1 MTNFDFL
8 KAFNSELY
16 DIGVK
21 LEEDVLDAPRAVTA
35 DATLFL
41 ETLVKDIYRL
51 SKKKLEKNL
60 ISFYKKIDNLY
71 RLGVISYIFKNKLQD
86 AYNLRNKIH
95 QNHQDIMD
103 EKKLALDLHQRLYF
117 ISKKYFRDFC
127 DNQRYIDIPKY
138 KKPERIDIHFE
149 NCIIC
154 GSENEDSSSNMC
166 SECNRKIDNAN
177 ILMGVRN
184 SFKNNGFSK
193 RDLMEYG
200 ISESETISILMELT
214 RENLISKK
222 GELYHINGDSFEK
235 QLAEIDEYIEIGL
248 LLTRFYSDEMSAS
261 EIKATLE
268 YWKGGINQK
277 PYVEFYRL
285 VNLKLEMGFEDN
297 LCKTENIK
305 KAMKA
310 SSMDNIAI
318 HDWFERKKQD
328 FINGDLNDAFI
339 LYNEILIKNYFKL
352 KRKNIEE
359 SRIKYQ
365 LQISE
370 SLYNFWQNEFMGE
383 DFLKMTTEI
392 KKDLILKEI
401 KKNKSLK
408 EALSSAGI
416 SEKEFDRMYLLSQK
430 KDDEFYQMFR
440 EIYVKKR
447 QKTFLKHLE
456 HNNLNSAIRISK
468 ISLNEF
474 HRWYADGEVEYSE
487 FYIDSTRILID
498 KYLKLRKR
506 GWKKQDILKK
516 MNITK
521 NMLKSWLTNTDL
533 DFLKDFQYENS
544 IITSNLIKRGKLINA
559 LKEDYSKIEAIYAA
573 EMTPNEFKNI
583 YNASKID
590 NSDFYRR
597 FDDEYRENRKRL
609 FPKLLKGND
618 FYTAIQKC
626 EITQRDFNR
635 WYQKDQ
641 DRFIAT
647 GYGTGFYINTTRLLM
662 QKYIQARLNG
672 KNKPDSAKSAGVSN
686 TIVKKWL
693 NHLEYDLF
701 WEFKRNN
708 DILEM
713 DLIKKGFVELK
724 SKTEISDRYDIS
736 PSTIDEFIAYGR
748 NGVVN
753 FKELFKLYENK
764 VIPHQLERFMKSIK
778 NKSFN
783 KALKDSKLTSD
794 EFEYYYENGRSSNSS
809 FHEFYTAYLKLKTEI
824 YADNILS
831 KKSQKIALKNSN
843 LTEKELKENWDV
855 IEDLILKGRVD
866 IMASEIEKHKDTGVK
881 LAKSLGVS
889 VDEIYEWYIKGK
901 NGDEK
906 YAEFSLIFELG
917 VVLPR
922 SMAFTQAMHYG
933 IPKNQLHKKLKKELG
948 STEYKLWDKYGI
960 IDQQEVNYIKLDGD
974 DVDEKRIISL
984 LKNSEYFKCCFKD
997 NDPDT
1002 FEMMKKAVKGN
1013 SAFIKNQRHVSKK
1026 AEVEVAKGEIV
1037 GK

>member
-8 KAFNSELY
+8 KSFNSELY
-16 DIGVK
+16 EIGIK

-51 SKKKLEKNL
+51 SQKKLEKNL

-95 QNHQDIMD
+95 QNHQDMQD
-103 EKKLALDLHQRLYF
+103 EEKLALDLHQRLYY

-127 DNQRYIDIPKY
+127 ENQRYINIPEY
-138 KKPERIDIHFE
+138 KKPERIEIHFDD
-149 NCIIC
+149 CIIC
-154 GSENEDSSSNMC
+154 GSENEDSASNMC
-166 SECNRKIDNAN
+166 GECNRKIDNAN
-177 ILMGVRN
+177 ILLGIKN
-184 SFKNNGFSK
+184 SFENQGFSK
-193 RDLMEYG
+193 RDLISYG
-200 ISESETISILMELT
+200 ITESECISLLMDLT

-222 GELYHINGDSFEK
+222 GELYHINDDNFQRQLEK
-235 QLAEIDEYIEIGL
+235 IDEYIEIGL
-248 LLTRFYSDEMSAS
+248 LLTKFYSDEISS
-261 EIKATLE
+261 NEIKSTLE

-277 PYVEFYRL
+277 PYREFYRL
-285 VNLKLEMGFEDN
+285 VNLKLEKKFEDN
-297 LCKTENIK
+297 ICKMENIK

-310 SSMDNIAI
+310 SSMDNLAI
-318 HDWFERKKQD
+318 QDWFVRKKED

-339 LYNEILIKNYFKL
+339 LYNEILIKDYFKL
-352 KRKNIEE
+352 KKKNIDE
-359 SRIKYQ
+359 SKIKYR

-370 SLYNFWQNEFMGE
+370 DLYNFWENEFMGE
-383 DFLKMTTEI
+383 DFLKMTTDI

-408 EALSSAGI
+408 EALSSVGI
-416 SEKEFDRMYLLSQK
+416 SEKEFDRLYLLSQK
-430 KDDEFYQMFR
+430 NDDKFYEMFS
-440 EIYVKKR
+440 EIYIKKR

-468 ISLNEF
+468 ISPNEF
-474 HRWYADGEVEYSE
+474 HRWYADGEAEYSD
-487 FYIDSTRILID
+487 FYIEATKLLID

-506 GWKKQDILKK
+506 GWKKHDILKK
-516 MNITK
+516 TNITK

-533 DFLKDFQYENS
+533 DFLRDFQFENS
-544 IITSNLIKRGKLINA
+544 VITSNLIKRGKVINA

-590 NSDFYRR
+590 NSEFYKR
-597 FDDEYRENRKRL
+597 FDAEYRENRKRL
-609 FPKLLKGND
+609 FPKLLKDND
-618 FYTAIQKC
+618 FYSAIQKC

-641 DRFIAT
+641 DKFMVT
-647 GYGTGFYINTTRLLM
+647 GYGSDFYVNTTRLLM
-662 QKYIQARLNG
+662 QKYIRERLNG

-686 TIVKKWL
+686 TIVNKWL

-701 WEFKRNN
+701 CEFKRDN

-713 DLIKKGFVELK
+713 DLIKKGFGELK
-724 SKTEISDRYDIS
+724 SKTEISEMYDIT
-736 PSTIDEFIAYGR
+736 PSTIDEFISYGR
-748 NGVVN
+748 KGLEN

-764 VIPHQLERFMKSIK
+764 VIPHQLEIFMKSIK
-778 NKSFN
+778 NKAFN
-783 KALKDSKLTSD
+783 KALKDSKLTLD
-794 EFEYYYENGRSSNSS
+794 EFEYYYEQGKSSKSR
-809 FHEFYTAYLKLKTEI
+809 FHEFYNDYLELKREI
-824 YADNILS
+824 YAENIVS
-831 KKSQKIALKNSN
+831 KKSKRIALKNSN
-843 LTEKELKENWDV
+843 LTEDELKDNCDA
-855 IEDLILKGRVD
+855 IEDLILSGRVD
-866 IMASEIEKHKDTGVK
+866 LMASEIEKHKDTGVK
-881 LAKSLGVS
+881 LAKSMGVS
-889 VDEIYEWYIKGK
+889 VEEIYDWYIRGK

-906 YAEFSLIFELG
+906 YSEFALIFELG

-922 SMAFTQAMHYG
+922 SMAFAQAMHYG

-948 STEYKLWDKYGI
+948 STEYNLWDKYGI
-960 IDQQEVNYIKLDGD
+960 IDQQEMNYIKLDGEE
-974 DVDEKRIISL
+974 VDEKRIISL
-984 LKNSEYFKCCFKD
+984 LKNSEYFRCCFRD
-997 NDPDT
+997 NDPET
-1002 FEMMKKAVKGN
+1002 FEMLKKAAKGN
-1013 SAFIKNQRHVSKK
+1013 SNFMKSQRHVSKK

>member
-8 KAFNSELY
+8 KSFNNELY
-16 DIGVK
+16 ELGVK

-51 SKKKLEKNL
+51 SQKKLEKNL

-95 QNHQDIMD
+95 QNNQDMQD
-103 EKKLALDLHQRLYF
+103 EEKLALDLHQRLYY

-127 DNQRYIDIPKY
+127 ENQRYINIPEY
-138 KKPERIDIHFE
+138 KKPERIEIHFD

-154 GSENEDSSSNMC
+154 GSENEDSTSNMC
-166 SECNRKIDNAN
+166 SQCNLKIDNAN
-177 ILMGVRN
+177 ILLGIKN
-184 SFKNNGFSK
+184 SFKNQGFSK
-193 RDLMEYG
+193 RDLINYG
-200 ISESETISILMELT
+200 ITESECISLLMDLT

-222 GELYHINGDSFEK
+222 GEMYHINDDNFQR
-235 QLAEIDEYIEIGL
+235 QLEEIDEYIEIGL
-248 LLTRFYSDEMSAS
+248 LLTRFYSDKITSN
-261 EIKATLE
+261 EIKSTLE

-285 VNLKLEMGFEDN
+285 VNLKLEKRFEQSI
-297 LCKTENIK
+297 CKTENIK

-310 SSMDNIAI
+310 SSMDNLAI
-318 HDWFERKKQD
+318 QDWFERKKED
-328 FINGDLNDAFI
+328 FISGDLNDAFI
-339 LYNEILIKNYFKL
+339 LYNEILIRDYFKL
-352 KRKNIEE
+352 KKKNIEE
-359 SRIKYQ
+359 SKIKYQ

-370 SLYNFWQNEFMGE
+370 GIYNFWQNEFMGE

-408 EALSSAGI
+408 EALNSVGI
-416 SEKEFDRMYLLSQK
+416 TEKEFDRLYLLSQK
-430 KDDEFYQMFR
+430 NDDKFYQMFS
-440 EIYVKKR
+440 EIYIKKR

-474 HRWYADGEVEYSE
+474 HRWYSDGEVEYSD
-487 FYIDSTRILID
+487 FYIDATKLLID

-533 DFLKDFQYENS
+533 DFLRDFQIENS
-544 IITSNLIKRGKLINA
+544 IITSNLIKRGKVINA

-590 NSDFYRR
+590 NSEFYKR
-597 FDDEYRENRKRL
+597 FDAEYRENRKRL
-609 FPKLLKGND
+609 FPKLLKDND
-618 FYTAIQKC
+618 FYSAIQKC
-626 EITQRDFNR
+626 EITQKDFNR

-641 DRFIAT
+641 DKFTAT
-647 GYGTGFYINTTRLLM
+647 GYGSDFYINTTRLLM
-662 QKYIQARLNG
+662 QKYIQARLKG

-686 TIVKKWL
+686 TIVNKWL

-713 DLIKKGFVELK
+713 DLIKKGFGDMK
-724 SKTEISDRYDIS
+724 SKTEISEMYDIM
-736 PSTIDEFIAYGR
+736 PSTIDEFISYGR
-748 NGVVN
+748 NGLEN

-764 VIPHQLERFMKSIK
+764 VIPHQLEIFMKSIK
-778 NKSFN
+778 NKAFN
-783 KALKDSKLTSD
+783 KALKDSKLTKD
-794 EFEYYYENGRSSNSS
+794 EFEYYYNDGKSSKSR
-809 FHEFYTAYLKLKTEI
+809 FHEFYTDYIELKREI

-843 LTEKELKENWDV
+843 LTEDELKSHWNV
-855 IEDLILKGRVD
+855 IEEIILKGRVD
-866 IMASEIEKHKDTGVK
+866 IMASEIERHKDTGVK
-881 LAKSLGVS
+881 IAKSLGVS
-889 VDEIYEWYIKGK
+889 VEEIYDWYIKGK

-922 SMAFTQAMHYG
+922 VMAFTQAMHYG

-948 STEYKLWDKYGI
+948 STEYNLWDKYGI
-960 IDQQEVNYIKLDGD
+960 IDQQEMNYIKLDGEE
-974 DVDEKRIISL
+974 VDEKRIISL
-984 LKNSEYFKCCFKD
+984 LKNSEYFRCCFRD
-997 NDPDT
+997 NDPET
-1002 FEMMKKAVKGN
+1002 FEMLKKAAKGN
-1013 SAFIKNQRHVSKK
+1013 STFMKSQRHVSKK
-1026 AEVEVAKGEIV
+1026 ADVEVAKGEIV

>member
-1 MTNFDFL
+1 M
-8 KAFNSELY
+8 
-16 DIGVK
+16 
-21 LEEDVLDAPRAVTA
+21 
-35 DATLFL
+35 
-41 ETLVKDIYRL
+41 
-51 SKKKLEKNL
+51 
-60 ISFYKKIDNLY
+60 
-71 RLGVISYIFKNKLQD
+71 
-86 AYNLRNKIH
+86 
-95 QNHQDIMD
+95 
-103 EKKLALDLHQRLYF
+103 
-117 ISKKYFRDFC
+117 
-127 DNQRYIDIPKY
+127 
-138 KKPERIDIHFE
+138 
-149 NCIIC
+149 
-154 GSENEDSSSNMC
+154 
-166 SECNRKIDNAN
+166 
-177 ILMGVRN
+177 
-184 SFKNNGFSK
+184 
-193 RDLMEYG
+193 
-200 ISESETISILMELT
+200 
-214 RENLISKK
+214 
-222 GELYHINGDSFEK
+222 
-235 QLAEIDEYIEIGL
+235 
-248 LLTRFYSDEMSAS
+248 
-261 EIKATLE
+261 
-268 YWKGGINQK
+268 
-277 PYVEFYRL
+277 EFYRL

-713 DLIKKGFVELK
+713 DLI
-724 SKTEISDRYDIS
+724 
-736 PSTIDEFIAYGR
+736 
-748 NGVVN
+748 
-753 FKELFKLYENK
+753 
-764 VIPHQLERFMKSIK
+764 
-778 NKSFN
+778 
-783 KALKDSKLTSD
+783 
-794 EFEYYYENGRSSNSS
+794 
-809 FHEFYTAYLKLKTEI
+809 
-824 YADNILS
+824 
-831 KKSQKIALKNSN
+831 
-843 LTEKELKENWDV
+843 
-855 IEDLILKGRVD
+855 
-866 IMASEIEKHKDTGVK
+866 
-881 LAKSLGVS
+881 
-889 VDEIYEWYIKGK
+889 
-901 NGDEK
+901 
-906 YAEFSLIFELG
+906 
-917 VVLPR
+917 
-922 SMAFTQAMHYG
+922 
-933 IPKNQLHKKLKKELG
+933 
-948 STEYKLWDKYGI
+948 
-960 IDQQEVNYIKLDGD
+960 
-974 DVDEKRIISL
+974 
-984 LKNSEYFKCCFKD
+984 
-997 NDPDT
+997 
-1002 FEMMKKAVKGN
+1002 
-1013 SAFIKNQRHVSKK
+1013 
-1026 AEVEVAKGEIV
+1026 
-1037 GK
+1037 

>member
-8 KAFNSELY
+8 KSFNSELY
-16 DIGVK
+16 EIGIK

-51 SKKKLEKNL
+51 SQKKLEKNL

-95 QNHQDIMD
+95 QNHQDMQD
-103 EKKLALDLHQRLYF
+103 EEKLALDLHQRLYY

-127 DNQRYIDIPKY
+127 ENQKYINIPEY
-138 KKPERIDIHFE
+138 KKPERIEIHFDD
-149 NCIIC
+149 CIIC

-166 SECNRKIDNAN
+166 GECNRKIDNAN
-177 ILMGVRN
+177 ILLGIKN
-184 SFKNNGFSK
+184 SFENQGFSK
-193 RDLMEYG
+193 RDLISYG
-200 ISESETISILMELT
+200 ITESECISLLMDLT

-222 GELYHINGDSFEK
+222 GELYHINDDNFQRQLEK
-235 QLAEIDEYIEIGL
+235 IDEYIEIGL
-248 LLTRFYSDEMSAS
+248 LLTKFYSDEISS
-261 EIKATLE
+261 NEIKSTLE

-277 PYVEFYRL
+277 PYREFYRL
-285 VNLKLEMGFEDN
+285 VNLKLEKKFEDN
-297 LCKTENIK
+297 ICKTENIK

-310 SSMDNIAI
+310 SSMDNLAI
-318 HDWFERKKQD
+318 QDWFVRKKED

-339 LYNEILIKNYFKL
+339 LYNEILIKDYFKL
-352 KRKNIEE
+352 KKKNIDE
-359 SRIKYQ
+359 SKIKYR

-370 SLYNFWQNEFMGE
+370 DLYNFWENEFMGE
-383 DFLKMTTEI
+383 DFLKMTTDI

-401 KKNKSLK
+401 RKNKSLK
-408 EALSSAGI
+408 EALSSVGI
-416 SEKEFDRMYLLSQK
+416 SEKEFDRLYLLSQK
-430 KDDEFYQMFR
+430 NDDEFYEMFS
-440 EIYVKKR
+440 EIYIKKR

-468 ISLNEF
+468 ISPNEF
-474 HRWYADGEVEYSE
+474 HRWYADGEAEYSD
-487 FYIDSTRILID
+487 FYIDSTKLLID

-506 GWKKQDILKK
+506 GWKKHDILKK
-516 MNITK
+516 TNITK

-533 DFLKDFQYENS
+533 DFLRDFQFENS
-544 IITSNLIKRGKLINA
+544 VITSNLIKRGKVINA

-590 NSDFYRR
+590 NSEFYKR
-597 FDDEYRENRKRL
+597 FDAEYRENRKRL
-609 FPKLLKGND
+609 FPKLLKDND
-618 FYTAIQKC
+618 FYSAIQKC

-641 DRFIAT
+641 DKFMVT
-647 GYGTGFYINTTRLLM
+647 GYGSDFYVNTTRLLM

-686 TIVKKWL
+686 TIVNKWL

-701 WEFKRNN
+701 REFKRNN

-713 DLIKKGFVELK
+713 DLIKKGFGELK
-724 SKTEISDRYDIS
+724 SKTEISEMYDIT
-736 PSTIDEFIAYGR
+736 PSTIDEFISNGR
-748 NGVVN
+748 NGLEN

-764 VIPHQLERFMKSIK
+764 VIPHQIEIFMKSIK
-778 NKSFN
+778 NKTFN

-794 EFEYYYENGRSSNSS
+794 EFEYYYEHGKSSKSR
-809 FHEFYTAYLKLKTEI
+809 FHEFYNNYLKMKREI
-824 YADNILS
+824 YAENIVS
-831 KKSQKIALKNSN
+831 KKSKRIALKNSN
-843 LTEKELKENWDV
+843 LTEDELKDNCDA
-855 IEDLILKGRVD
+855 IEDLILSGRVD
-866 IMASEIEKHKDTGVK
+866 LMASEIEKHKDTGVK
-881 LAKSLGVS
+881 LAKSMGVS
-889 VDEIYEWYIKGK
+889 VDEIYDWYIKGK

-906 YAEFSLIFELG
+906 YSEFALIFELG

-948 STEYKLWDKYGI
+948 STEYNLWDKYGI
-960 IDQQEVNYIKLDGD
+960 IDQQEMNYIKLDGEE
-974 DVDEKRIISL
+974 VDEKRIISL
-984 LKNSEYFKCCFKD
+984 LKNSEYFRCCFRD
-997 NDPDT
+997 NDPET
-1002 FEMMKKAVKGN
+1002 FEMLKKAAKGN
-1013 SAFIKNQRHVSKK
+1013 STFMKSQRHASKK